1 MKRLFFKAAF
11 IFIAN
16 SVFAEN
22 QISDLLAVPTKTH
35 VIKSN
40 GGLFGYRIVTVG
52 HDNDGDLELGCSRPG
67 FKSCKYSPTD
77 ITNPGPLTTDELLDI
92 DRLVKSNVSESNRS
106 GEFNYGNFLV
116 KYRYDV
122 NIDETKYNIYT
133 AEEVANGISNEE
145 L

>member
-1 MKRLFFKAAF
+1 
-11 IFIAN
+11 
-16 SVFAEN
+16 
-22 QISDLLAVPTKTH
+22 
-35 VIKSN
+35 
-40 GGLFGYRIVTVG
+40 
-52 HDNDGDLELGCSRPG
+52 
-67 FKSCKYSPTD
+67 
-77 ITNPGPLTTDELLDI
+77 LTTDELLDI